1 MFNRKLIKTLKA
13 TINSLENDL
22 ENEKQKNSYLIKDLV
37 VMIQNQS
44 KSRKKII
51 DLENNIEFL
60 TNNIGSRKLK
70 ELVQRSNQN

>member
-22 ENEKQKNSYLIKDLV
+22 ENEKQKNSYLTKDLV
-37 VMIQNQS
+37 VMIQNET
-44 KSRKKII
+44 KSRKRIT

-60 TNNIGSRKLK
+60 TNNLGSRKLK
-70 ELVQRSNQN
+70 ELVQSSHQN

>member
-22 ENEKQKNSYLIKDLV
+22 ENEKQKNSYLTKDLV
-37 VMIQNQS
+37 VMIQNQTR
-44 KSRKKII
+44 SRKRII
-51 DLENNIEFL
+51 DLEKNIEFL

>member
-1 MFNRKLIKTLKA
+1 MLNKKLIKTLKA

-22 ENEKQKNSYLIKDLV
+22 ENEKQKNSYLTKDLV
-37 VMIQNQS
+37 VMIQNQTR
-44 KSRKKII
+44 SRKRII

-60 TNNIGSRKLK
+60 TNNLGSRKLK

>member
-22 ENEKQKNSYLIKDLV
+22 ENEKQKNSYLTKDLV
-37 VMIQNQS
+37 VMIQNQTR
-44 KSRKKII
+44 SRKRII

-70 ELVQRSNQN
+70 ELVQPSHQN

>member
-22 ENEKQKNSYLIKDLV
+22 ENEKQKNSYLTKDLV
-37 VMIQNQS
+37 VMIQNET
-44 KSRKKII
+44 KSRKRIT

-70 ELVQRSNQN
+70 ELVQPSNQN

>member
-22 ENEKQKNSYLIKDLV
+22 ENEKQKNSYLTKDLV
-37 VMIQNQS
+37 VMIQNQTR
-44 KSRKKII
+44 SRKRII